1 MNLTGITITG
11 IKISYYFICKSKLWL
26 FSHNIQMEHN
36 SENVKIGKII
46 NESSYGRDKKDV
58 MIDNTICVD
67 FIKKRDGLEIHE
79 IKKSKKMDDA
89 HRWQLIYYLYY
100 LNQKGVDAIGV
111 LNYPLLN
118 KKEIVEARDKDFEYI
133 EYIIKDI
140 KAIVSDKMP
149 KINKKRICK
158 KCSYYEFCFGDC

>member
-11 IKISYYFICKSKLWL
+11 VKISYYFICKSKLWL

-58 MIDNTICVD
+58 RIDNTICVD

-118 KKEIVEARDKDFEYI
+118 KKEIVEARDKDF
-133 EYIIKDI
+133 
-140 KAIVSDKMP
+140 
-149 KINKKRICK
+149 
-158 KCSYYEFCFGDC
+158 